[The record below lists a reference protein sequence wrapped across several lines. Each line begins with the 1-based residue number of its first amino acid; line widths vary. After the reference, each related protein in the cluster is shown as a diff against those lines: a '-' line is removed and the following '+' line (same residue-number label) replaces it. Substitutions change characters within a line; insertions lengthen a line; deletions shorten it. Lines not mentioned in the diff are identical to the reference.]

1 MAKRAY
7 IKWTEEER
15 AALIKLI
22 EEHSGDLKEAFR
34 IHSENTGRSKGTIEQ
49 YFLNYRKKNGF
60 DIGSLKKWTK
70 KEEAA
75 LLKLIEAHP
84 NNFEYAYRI
93 HSENYDRTAEAVKKH
108 FYEYRKQED
117 AKVCMIVVGKNKRNS
132 PNRKNI
138 NANTHGET
146 VKVKQSKWRRI
157 LDILFE

>member
-1 MAKRAY
+1 MAKRTY
-7 IKWTEEER
+7 IKWTEEEQT
-15 AALIKLI
+15 ALLDLIKQHPENLR
-22 EEHSGDLKEAFR
+22 EAFR
-34 IHSENTGRSKGTIEQ
+34 IHSENTGRSEHTILQ
-49 YFLNYRKKNGF
+49 YFFKYRKKNGF

-84 NNFEYAYRI
+84 NNFEDAYRI
-93 HSENYDRTAEAVKKH
+93 HAENYNRTTEAVRDY
-108 FYEYRKQED
+108 FYRYRKQED